1 MRKTGYFTVKELLP
15 GVYVFSN
22 CAVLSD
28 CGTRTP
34 LLFDTGYGVAD
45 LKQAV
50 EEIAKL
56 PLYVVNSHRHYD
68 HTVDNSA
75 FPGPYYM
82 HKADLEVYHRHN
94 SPESRRMEL
103 EVQKLQWILFFLHGM
118 LDKCSSLF
126 ASGRLSIP
134 RSPESP

>member
-1 MRKTGYFTVKELLP
+1 M
-15 GVYVFSN
+15 
-22 CAVLSD
+22 
-28 CGTRTP
+28 
-34 LLFDTGYGVAD
+34 AD

-94 SPESRRMEL
+94 SPESRRMGL
-103 EVQKLQWILFFLHGM
+103 EVQKLQRILFFLHGM